1 MPTVGNVTGVIL
13 SHSIRK
19 QIKLHPE
26 VMKKFE
32 AYKDSIHNHAS
43 KRRVPLSWNHF
54 IMVIV
59 SDWENSR
66 SKCHCGN
73 FYDCDHCRMLDEV
86 QRRR

>member
-1 MPTVGNVTGVIL
+1 MK
-13 SHSIRK
+13 RK
-19 QIKLHPE
+19 NIKLNPE

-32 AYKDSIHNHAS
+32 KYKDSIHNHAS